1 MKYLFKTLL
10 TLIIIFFSI
19 KFLFFLFDD
28 GHQIGYNVKN
38 FHVKETLQTKENNN
52 YYFELTNDKLKINF
66 QINKN
71 YKKAEKIITKIY
83 HKKIDSYQCV
93 LPVFKGN
100 TILTDVMC
108 LNKNTI
114 TYAHDINNKQVQK
127 YVKNLKQKNYDI
139 NNYNDQAKAKKLS
152 NSQTIYEDNLLEN
165 HYIAMETYKGL
176 NLFNNTIGSVKIF
189 DEDVYK
195 KPLSVFT
202 GKYYLVAD
210 YKEKYSFKN
219 FTLINI
225 INGNK
230 TNIRSYDDI
239 SFDSYIQGVVDDDIY
254 LFDKDAQTQYKI
266 SIKYESVE
274 KVADKNNL
282 KYYNGKWMT
291 MSLSDALNNKKF
303 NNNYSDKI
311 KGYDKVDKIG
321 DKTGYYYLYKKQNN
335 KYQVFKADIQNPKL
349 KTYLFETT
357 SLDSIIYLDDVIYYL
372 NGNCF
377 YYYTNNGSRKIL
389 SNSEL
394 EFNNDISFGV
404 YKK

>member
-1 MKYLFKTLL
+1 MKYLFKTFI
-10 TLIIIFFSI
+10 TLIIVFFSI

-52 YYFELTNDKLKINF
+52 YYFELTNDKFKINF

-114 TYAHDINNKQVQK
+114 TYAHDI
-127 YVKNLKQKNYDI
+127 KN
-139 NNYNDQAKAKKLS
+139 
-152 NSQTIYEDNLLEN
+152 
-165 HYIAMETYKGL
+165 
-176 NLFNNTIGSVKIF
+176 
-189 DEDVYK
+189 K
-195 KPLSVFT
+195 KPISVFT

-239 SFDSYIQGVVDDDIY
+239 SFDSYIQGVVDNDIY

-282 KYYNGKWMT
+282 KYYNGKWTT

-303 NNNYSDKI
+303 NNNYSNKI

-321 DKTGYYYLYKKQNN
+321 NKTGYYYLYKKQNN
-335 KYQVFKADIQNPKL
+335 KYQVFKANIQNPKI

-357 SLDSIIYLDDVIYYL
+357 SLDSIIYLDNIIYYL
-372 NGNCF
+372 NGNSF
-377 YYYTNNGSRKIL
+377 YYYTNDGSRKIL
-389 SNSEL
+389 TNSEL
-394 EFNNDISFGV
+394 EFNDDISFGV